1 MSIALP
7 YIMAPLVGG
16 VIGYVTN
23 DIAIRMLFR
32 PHTEKYLFGFHI
44 PFTPGLIPKEK
55 GRIAEAIGGVISE
68 NLMNKEVLS
77 KYLLSE
83 EMICKVRS
91 TTIDIFNRQQN
102 NTESVAQF
110 LRHYLTEDELSSISH
125 TINEGL
131 SKQVQAKLNNAVI
144 GNSVAHFAV
153 EHVTAKL
160 RSLSPIEVIASL
172 GILKGNPLGGL
183 AHVEVIGKLLGLLRD
198 PIESALARNI
208 NEMLRNNSEDVVSQ
222 FIGNET
228 DKFLDT
234 PMKDLLKDKTEQLAQ
249 TVDMVENVYRHII
262 IEHLPRI
269 LVSIDISRIIRNR
282 IEEMDV
288 AETERLIM
296 LVMKKELRAIVWL
309 GALLGLILGSI
320 NALI

>member
-1 MSIALP
+1 MSIALS
-7 YIMAPLVGG
+7 YIMAPLIGG
-16 VIGYVTN
+16 VIGYITN

-32 PHTEKYLFGFHI
+32 PHKAKYLFGFHI

-55 GRIAEAIGGVISE
+55 GRIAEAIGGVVSE
-68 NLMNKEVLS
+68 NLMNKEVLG
-77 KYLLSE
+77 KYLLSD

-91 TTIDIFNRQQN
+91 ITIDFLNKQQN
-102 NTESVAQF
+102 NTETVAQF
-110 LRHYLTEDELSSISH
+110 LRHYLTEEELSGISH

-131 SKQVQAKLNNAVI
+131 SKQVQAKLTNAAI
-144 GNSVAHFAV
+144 GNSVAHFSV

-160 RSLSPIEVIASL
+160 KSLSPIEVFASL
-172 GILKGNPLGGL
+172 GILKGSPLSGL
-183 AHVEVIGKLLGLLRD
+183 ASIEVIGKLLGLLRD

-208 NEMLRNNSEDVVSQ
+208 NEMLRNNSESIVSQ

-249 TVDMVENVYRHII
+249 TVDTVENVYRHVIT
-262 IEHLPRI
+262 EHLPRI
-269 LVSIDISRIIRNR
+269 LESIDISRIIRNR

-288 AETERLIM
+288 VETERLIM
-296 LVMKKELRAIVWL
+296 LVMNKELRAIVWL

>member
-1 MSIALP
+1 
-7 YIMAPLVGG
+7 MAPLIGG
-16 VIGYVTN
+16 VIGYITN

-32 PHTEKYLFGFHI
+32 PHKAKYLFGFHI

-55 GRIAEAIGGVISE
+55 GRIAEAIGGVVSE
-68 NLMNKEVLS
+68 NLMNKEVLG

-91 TTIDIFNRQQN
+91 TTIDFLNKQQN
-102 NTESVAQF
+102 NTETVAQF
-110 LRHYLTEDELSSISH
+110 LRHYLTEDELSGISH

-131 SKQVQAKLNNAVI
+131 SKQVQAKLTNAAI
-144 GNSVAHFAV
+144 GNSVAHFSV

-160 RSLSPIEVIASL
+160 KSLSPIEVFASL
-172 GILKGNPLGGL
+172 GILKGSPLSGL
-183 AHVEVIGKLLGLLRD
+183 ASIEVIGKLLGLLRD

-208 NEMLRNNSEDVVSQ
+208 NEMLRNNSESIVSQ

-249 TVDMVENVYRHII
+249 TVDTVENVYRHVIT
-262 IEHLPRI
+262 EHLPRI
-269 LVSIDISRIIRNR
+269 LESIDISRIIRNR

-288 AETERLIM
+288 VDTERLIM
-296 LVMKKELRAIVWL
+296 LVMNKELRAIVWL
-309 GALLGLILGSI
+309 GALLGLIMGSI

>member
-1 MSIALP
+1 
-7 YIMAPLVGG
+7 MAPLVGG
-16 VIGYVTN
+16 VIGYITN

-32 PHTEKYLFGFHI
+32 PHKEKYLFGFHI

-55 GRIAEAIGGVISE
+55 GRIAEAIGGVVSE
-68 NLMNKEVLS
+68 NLMNEEVLS

-83 EMICKVRS
+83 DMIRKVRTNTS
-91 TTIDIFNRQQN
+91 DFLSKQQN
-102 NTESVAQF
+102 NTETVAQF
-110 LRHYLTEDELSSISH
+110 LRHYLSEDELLGISH
-125 TINEGL
+125 TINKGL
-131 SKQVQAKLNNAVI
+131 SKQVHAKLTDASI

-160 RSLSPIEVIASL
+160 KSLSPLEVITSL
-172 GILKGNPLGGL
+172 GILKRNPLSGL
-183 AHVEVIGKLLGLLRD
+183 ASAELIGKILALLRD

-208 NEMLRNNSEDVVSQ
+208 NEMLRNNSESIVSQ
-222 FIGNET
+222 FIDNET
-228 DKFLDT
+228 DKFLDI

-249 TVDMVENVYRHII
+249 IVDMVENIYRHII

-269 LVSIDISRIIRNR
+269 LESIDISRIIRNR

-288 AETERLIM
+288 AETEKLIM
-296 LVMKKELRAIVWL
+296 KVMNKELRAIVWL

>member
-1 MSIALP
+1 MSIALS
-7 YIMAPLVGG
+7 YITAPLIGG
-16 VIGYVTN
+16 VIGYITN

-32 PHTEKYLFGFHI
+32 PHKAKYLFGFHI

-55 GRIAEAIGGVISE
+55 GRIAEAIGGVVSE
-68 NLMNKEVLS
+68 NLMNKEVLG
-77 KYLLSE
+77 KYLLSD

-91 TTIDIFNRQQN
+91 TTIDFLNKQQN
-102 NTESVAQF
+102 NTETVAQF
-110 LRHYLTEDELSSISH
+110 LRHYLTEEELTGISH

-131 SKQVQAKLNNAVI
+131 SKQVQAKLTNAAI
-144 GNSVAHFAV
+144 GNSVAHFSV

-160 RSLSPIEVIASL
+160 KSLSPIEVFASL
-172 GILKGNPLGGL
+172 GILKGSPLSGL
-183 AHVEVIGKLLGLLRD
+183 ASIEVIGKLLGLLRD

-208 NEMLRNNSEDVVSQ
+208 NEMLRNNSESIVSQ

-249 TVDMVENVYRHII
+249 TVDTVENVYRHVIT
-262 IEHLPRI
+262 EHLPRI
-269 LVSIDISRIIRNR
+269 LESIDISRIIRNR

-288 AETERLIM
+288 VETERLIM

-320 NALI
+320 NAFI